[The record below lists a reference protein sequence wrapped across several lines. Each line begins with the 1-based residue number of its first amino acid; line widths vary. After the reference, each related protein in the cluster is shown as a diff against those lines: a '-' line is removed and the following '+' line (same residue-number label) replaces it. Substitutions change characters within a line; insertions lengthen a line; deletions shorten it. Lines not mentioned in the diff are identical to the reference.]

1 MRRFITLGD
10 RQFSIIAS
18 LIPVTANLALTP
30 VLTRTLGTT
39 EYGLWVTM
47 VAVLASVQL
56 ADFGVGSSLLRFMT
70 VVQSAEGRHGIKKYL
85 VSASLYYVMLASLI
99 LVLVLPWREALFDF
113 VDLRTSSPVLT
124 IIMFFCVVALVPVS
138 TASVAALQSVGDFKH
153 AAGVIFCGQSLYAV
167 VVVAGALLL
176 DFTVAQIFIAQT
188 CQAVLVLS
196 YVAIHL
202 RTYRATRLM
211 NLTELR
217 EFGSFSSRVWLT
229 NLTSIVIL
237 QLPVIVV
244 ASMVS
249 TSLAGVYGLA
259 AMVAVSLRT
268 LPLMSVAPLIRGLT
282 GSYTEIVER
291 SISVD
296 RTWRK
301 MILVYAGVGAL
312 GIVVGLPILG
322 GAEYA
327 GAIAPCLLL
336 FCGYVVQ
343 LWGALATITARQLG
357 LTKVEWRAS
366 ALGAVIHLA
375 LLWPAIMFLGV
386 FGPGAVLIASQL
398 VTLLIVRKQF
408 RSFSDIAPNGVENVA
423 ATEN

>member
-1 MRRFITLGD
+1 MKRLFKLGD

-70 VVQSAEGRHGIKKYL
+70 VVQSREGRPGIKKYL
-85 VSASLYYVMLASLI
+85 ASASLYYLLLASLV
-99 LVLVLPWREALFDF
+99 LVLVLPWHDALFTF
-113 VDLRTSSPVLT
+113 VDIRTPAPVLT
-124 IIMFFCVVALVPVS
+124 IVMFFCVVALVPVS

-153 AAGVIFCGQSLYAV
+153 AAGVIFCGQFVYVLMVA
-167 VVVAGALLL
+167 AGALLGG
-176 DFTVAQIFIAQT
+176 FTVAQIFIAQT
-188 CQAVLVLS
+188 CQAMLVLA

-202 RTYRATRLM
+202 RIYRASRFM
-211 NLTELR
+211 NWKELR

-229 NLTSIVIL
+229 NLSTIVIL

-282 GSYTEIVER
+282 GSDEEIVDR

-301 MILVYAGVGAL
+301 MIVVYTGLGML
-312 GIVVGLPILG
+312 GIFVGLPILG
-322 GAEYA
+322 GSEYS

-336 FCGYVVQ
+336 FFGYVIQ

-357 LTKVEWRAS
+357 HTKVEWRAS
-366 ALGAVIHLA
+366 VLGAAIHLA
-375 LLWPAIMFLGV
+375 LLWPAIAFFGV
-386 FGPGAVLIASQL
+386 FGPGAVLIVSQV
-398 VTLLIVRKQF
+398 VTLVIVRKQF
-408 RSFSDIAPNGVENVA
+408 RSFSSTPGNGKHEVVTA
-423 ATEN
+423 GP